1 MNSRAF
7 SVLIILIISSFIA
20 HWYISTKNLK
30 ICTAIIHFRQY
41 DRHSADVIQTKVRE
55 VSYLFLI
62 PVSLFKFFLM
72 KVVDHQN

>member
-1 MNSRAF
+1 MNIVPILGA
-7 SVLIILIISSFIA
+7 SVTVRWRDRPQSATARISEPVAGYTELSE
-20 HWYISTKNLK
+20 
-30 ICTAIIHFRQY
+30 
-41 DRHSADVIQTKVRE
+41 VRE